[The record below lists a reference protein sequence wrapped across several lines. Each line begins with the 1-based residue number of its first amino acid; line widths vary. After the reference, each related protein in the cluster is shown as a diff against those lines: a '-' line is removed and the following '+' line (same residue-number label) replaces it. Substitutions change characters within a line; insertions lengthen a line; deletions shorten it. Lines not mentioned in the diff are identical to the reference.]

1 MKKEDINIRFIEA
14 VDYLLQSDVNISK
27 GDIANSLAITPQK
40 FSEILNQ
47 RMNIGTDIAALL
59 CSIYHIS
66 SNWLLTGSGEMIK
79 RKEVVVT
86 KHIVPS
92 DSSAGIPLIPI
103 EVVAGWNGIDSPG
116 VVIADLDHY
125 IIPEFIAA
133 GAEYLIRVSGSSM
146 YPKYSNGDILAC
158 RKIREITFF
167 QWGKIYVIDSVQG
180 AMVKRIF
187 ESKAADNIVC
197 HSDND
202 KYPPFELPK
211 SEIRS
216 LSIVIGVVRLE

>member
-1 MKKEDINIRFIEA
+1 MEKISPIKEKILSFIEKMGITK
-14 VDYLLQSDVNISK
+14 QSFCDKTGISYANLK
-27 GDIANSLAITPQK
+27 GKGLY
-40 FSEILNQ
+40 SEIGGQ
-47 RMNIGTDIAALL
+47 QIGKIL
-59 CSIYHIS
+59 SMYPEIS
-66 SNWLLTGSGEMIK
+66 SEWLLTGSGEMLK
-79 RKEVVVT
+79 SSDAPVA

-92 DSSAGIPLIPI
+92 DNCVGIPLIPI
-103 EVVAGWNGIDSPG
+103 DVVAGWNGIDSPG

-158 RKIREITFF
+158 RKVREITFF

-187 ESKAADNIVC
+187 ESKDTDHIVC